1 MADSRTSEFIE
12 RIPVGPLALMPLES
26 IRPLGEKVNAY
37 LSQWRSERE
46 SEHKKTIAFNG
57 YQKDS
62 YIVET
67 KVSRFGTGE
76 AKANI
81 LETVRGVDLYLMVDV
96 MNYSMTYS
104 MFGQI
109 NHMSPDDHYSDLKR
123 VIAATTGK
131 AKRINVIMPFM
142 YESRQHKRT
151 GRESL
156 DCAMML
162 QELHSMGVTN
172 FITFD
177 AHDPRVMNAIP
188 QDSFDNISC
197 SYQFIKSI
205 LKNVQDLDIDKEHMM
220 IISPDEGGMGRAI
233 YYANV
238 LGIDMGMFYKRRDY
252 SRVVDGRNPIVAH
265 EFLGANVEGK
275 DVFIIDDMISSG
287 ESLIDTAKELK
298 ARKAKRV
305 FACCTFGLFT
315 SGFNKFDE
323 AYANGSLD
331 GVFTTNLIYQQ
342 PELFTKKW
350 YHSVDMSKYIALIID
365 SLNHD
370 ASISPIIDTSYK
382 INDKLKA
389 YKEHRSGV
397 NKQMEL
403 NLDK

>member
-1 MADSRTSEFIE
+1 MSDSRTSEFIE
-12 RIPVGPLALMPLES
+12 RIPVGPLALMPLDS
-26 IRPLGEKVNAY
+26 IQPLGQKVDEY
-37 LSQWRSERE
+37 LSTWRTQRE
-46 SEHKKTIAFNG
+46 SDHKETIAFNG

-62 YIVET
+62 YIVQA
-67 KVSRFGTGE
+67 KVSRFGSGE

-96 MNYSMTYS
+96 MNYAQTYS
-104 MFGQI
+104 LFGQV

-162 QELHSMGVTN
+162 QELHAMGVEN

-197 SYQFIKSI
+197 SYQFIKAI
-205 LKNVQDLDIDKEHMM
+205 LAHVEDLDIDKNHMM
-220 IISPDEGGMGRAI
+220 IISPDEGGMSRAI

-252 SRVVDGRNPIVAH
+252 SKVVNGRNPIVAH
-265 EFLGANVEGK
+265 EFLGTDVEGK

-298 ARKAKRV
+298 ERKARRV

-315 SGFNKFDE
+315 SGFNKFDQ
-323 AYANGSLD
+323 AYANGTLN

-342 PELFTKKW
+342 PELLTKPW
-350 YHSVDMSKYIALIID
+350 YVSVDMAKYIALIID
-365 SLNHD
+365 NLNHD
-370 ASISPIIDTSYK
+370 MSISTILDSSQK
-382 INDKLKA
+382 INDKIAA
-389 YKEHRSGV
+389 YRAHREEMTQ
-397 NKQMEL
+397 QMEL
-403 NLDK
+403 PL

>member
-1 MADSRTSEFIE
+1 MSDSRTSEFIE
-12 RIPVGPLALMPLES
+12 HIPVGPLALMPLDS
-26 IRPLGEKVNAY
+26 IQPLGQKVDKY
-37 LSQWRSERE
+37 LSTWRTQRE
-46 SEHKKTIAFNG
+46 SDHKETIAFNG

-62 YIVET
+62 YIVQA
-67 KVSRFGTGE
+67 KVSRFGSGE

-96 MNYSMTYS
+96 MNYAQTYS
-104 MFGQI
+104 LFGQV

-162 QELHSMGVTN
+162 QELHAMGVEN

-177 AHDPRVMNAIP
+177 AHDARVMNAIP

-197 SYQFIKSI
+197 SYQFIKAI
-205 LKNVQDLDIDKEHMM
+205 LAHVEDLDIDKNHMM
-220 IISPDEGGMGRAI
+220 IISPDEGGMSRAI

-252 SRVVDGRNPIVAH
+252 SKVVNGRNPIVAH
-265 EFLGANVEGK
+265 EFLGTDVEGK

-298 ARKAKRV
+298 ERKARRV

-315 SGFNKFDE
+315 SGFNKFDQ
-323 AYANGSLD
+323 AYANGTLN

-342 PELFTKKW
+342 PELLTKPW
-350 YHSVDMSKYIALIID
+350 YVSVDMAKYIALIID
-365 SLNHD
+365 NLNHD
-370 ASISPIIDTSYK
+370 MSISTILDSSQK
-382 INDKLKA
+382 INDKIAA
-389 YKEHRSGV
+389 YRTHREEMTQ
-397 NKQMEL
+397 QMEL
-403 NLDK
+403 PL

>member
-1 MADSRTSEFIE
+1 MSDSRTSEFIE
-12 RIPVGPLALMPLES
+12 RIPVGPLALMPLDS
-26 IRPLGEKVNAY
+26 IQPLGKKVDEY
-37 LSQWRSERE
+37 LSTWRTRRE
-46 SEHKKTIAFNG
+46 SDHKETIAFNG

-62 YIVET
+62 YIVQA
-67 KVSRFGTGE
+67 KVSRFGSGE

-96 MNYSMTYS
+96 MNYSQTYS
-104 MFGQI
+104 LFGQV

-162 QELHSMGVTN
+162 QELHAMGVEN

-197 SYQFIKSI
+197 SYQFIKAI
-205 LKNVQDLDIDKEHMM
+205 LAHVEDLDIDKNHMM

-252 SRVVDGRNPIVAH
+252 SKVVNGRNPIVAH
-265 EFLGANVEGK
+265 EFLGADVEGK

-298 ARKAKRV
+298 ERKARRV

-315 SGFNKFDE
+315 SGFNKFDQ
-323 AYANGSLD
+323 AYANGTLN

-342 PELFTKKW
+342 PELLTKPW
-350 YHSVDMSKYIALIID
+350 YISVDMAKYIALIID
-365 SLNHD
+365 NLNHD
-370 ASISPIIDTSYK
+370 MSISSILDSSQK
-382 INDKLKA
+382 INDKVVA
-389 YKEHRSGV
+389 YRTHREEMTQ
-397 NKQMEL
+397 QMEL
-403 NLDK
+403 PL

>member
-1 MADSRTSEFIE
+1 MSDSRTSEFIE
-12 RIPVGPLALMPLES
+12 RIPVGPLALMPLDS
-26 IRPLGEKVNAY
+26 IQPLGQKVDEY
-37 LSQWRSERE
+37 LSTWRTRRE
-46 SEHKKTIAFNG
+46 SDHKETIAFNG

-62 YIVET
+62 YIVQA
-67 KVSRFGTGE
+67 KVSRFGSGE

-96 MNYSMTYS
+96 MNYAQTYS
-104 MFGQI
+104 LFGQV

-162 QELHSMGVTN
+162 QELHAMGVEN

-197 SYQFIKSI
+197 SYQFIKAI
-205 LKNVQDLDIDKEHMM
+205 LAHVDDLDIDKNHMM
-220 IISPDEGGMGRAI
+220 IISPDEGGMSRAI

-252 SRVVDGRNPIVAH
+252 SKVVNGRNPIVAH
-265 EFLGANVEGK
+265 EFLGADVEGK

-298 ARKAKRV
+298 ERKARRV

-315 SGFNKFDE
+315 SGFNKFDQ
-323 AYANGSLD
+323 AYANGTLN

-342 PELFTKKW
+342 PELLTKPW
-350 YHSVDMSKYIALIID
+350 YVSVDMAKYIALIID
-365 SLNHD
+365 NLNHD
-370 ASISPIIDTSYK
+370 MSISTILDSSQK
-382 INDKLKA
+382 INDKVAA
-389 YKEHRSGV
+389 YRTHREEMTQ
-397 NKQMEL
+397 QMEL
-403 NLDK
+403 PL

>member
-1 MADSRTSEFIE
+1 MSDSRTSEFIE
-12 RIPVGPLALMPLES
+12 RIPVGPLALMPLDS
-26 IRPLGEKVNAY
+26 IQPLGQKVDEY
-37 LSQWRSERE
+37 LSTWRTRRE
-46 SEHKKTIAFNG
+46 SDHKETIAFNG

-62 YIVET
+62 YIVQA
-67 KVSRFGTGE
+67 KVSRFGSGE

-96 MNYSMTYS
+96 MNYSQTYS
-104 MFGQI
+104 LFGQV

-162 QELHSMGVTN
+162 QELHAMGVEN

-197 SYQFIKSI
+197 SYQFIKAI
-205 LKNVQDLDIDKEHMM
+205 LAHVEDLDIDKNHMM
-220 IISPDEGGMGRAI
+220 IISPDEGGMSRAI

-252 SRVVDGRNPIVAH
+252 SKVVNGRNPIVAH
-265 EFLGANVEGK
+265 EFLGADVEGK

-298 ARKAKRV
+298 ERKARRV

-315 SGFNKFDE
+315 SGFNKFDQ
-323 AYANGSLD
+323 AYANGTLN

-342 PELFTKKW
+342 PELLTKPW
-350 YHSVDMSKYIALIID
+350 YISVDMAKYIALIID
-365 SLNHD
+365 NLNHD
-370 ASISPIIDTSYK
+370 MSISSILDSSQK
-382 INDKLKA
+382 INDKVAA
-389 YKEHRSGV
+389 YKNHREEMTQ
-397 NKQMEL
+397 QMEL
-403 NLDK
+403 QL

>member
-1 MADSRTSEFIE
+1 MSDSRTSEFIE
-12 RIPVGPLALMPLES
+12 RIPVGPLALMPLDS
-26 IRPLGEKVNAY
+26 IQPLGQKVDEY
-37 LSQWRSERE
+37 LSTWRTQRE
-46 SEHKKTIAFNG
+46 SDHKETIAFNG
-57 YQKDS
+57 YQKAS
-62 YIVET
+62 YIVQA
-67 KVSRFGTGE
+67 KVSRFGSGE

-96 MNYSMTYS
+96 MNYAQTYS
-104 MFGQI
+104 LFGQV

-162 QELHSMGVTN
+162 QELHAMGVEN

-197 SYQFIKSI
+197 SYQFIKAI
-205 LKNVQDLDIDKEHMM
+205 LAHVEDLDIDKNHMM
-220 IISPDEGGMGRAI
+220 NISPDEGGMSRAI

-252 SRVVDGRNPIVAH
+252 SKVVNGRNPIVAH
-265 EFLGANVEGK
+265 ECLGADVEGK

-298 ARKAKRV
+298 ERKARRV

-315 SGFNKFDE
+315 SGFNKFDQ
-323 AYANGSLD
+323 AYANGTLN

-342 PELFTKKW
+342 PELLTKPW
-350 YHSVDMSKYIALIID
+350 YISVDMAKYIALIID
-365 SLNHD
+365 NLNHD
-370 ASISPIIDTSYK
+370 MSISSILDSSQK
-382 INDKLKA
+382 INDKVAA
-389 YKEHRSGV
+389 YRAHREEMTQ
-397 NKQMEL
+397 QMEL
-403 NLDK
+403 PL

>member
-1 MADSRTSEFIE
+1 MSDSRTSEFIE
-12 RIPVGPLALMPLES
+12 RIPVGPLALMPLDS
-26 IRPLGEKVNAY
+26 IQPLGQKVDKY
-37 LSQWRSERE
+37 LSTWRTQRE
-46 SEHKKTIAFNG
+46 SDHKETIAFNG

-62 YIVET
+62 YIVQA
-67 KVSRFGTGE
+67 KVSRFGSGE

-96 MNYSMTYS
+96 MNYAQTYS
-104 MFGQI
+104 LFGQV

-162 QELHSMGVTN
+162 QELHAMGVEN

-197 SYQFIKSI
+197 SYQFIKAI
-205 LKNVQDLDIDKEHMM
+205 LAHVEDLDIDKNHMM
-220 IISPDEGGMGRAI
+220 IISPDEGGMSRAI

-252 SRVVDGRNPIVAH
+252 SKVVNGRNPIVAH
-265 EFLGANVEGK
+265 EFLGADVEGK

-298 ARKAKRV
+298 ERKARRV

-315 SGFNKFDE
+315 SGFNKFDQ
-323 AYANGSLD
+323 AYANGTLN

-342 PELFTKKW
+342 PELLTKPW
-350 YHSVDMSKYIALIID
+350 YISVDMAKYIALIID
-365 SLNHD
+365 NLNHD
-370 ASISPIIDTSYK
+370 MSISSILDSSQK
-382 INDKLKA
+382 INDKVAA
-389 YKEHRSGV
+389 YRAHREEMTQ
-397 NKQMEL
+397 QMEL
-403 NLDK
+403 PL

>member
-1 MADSRTSEFIE
+1 MSDSRTSEFIE
-12 RIPVGPLALMPLES
+12 RIPVGPLALMPLDS
-26 IRPLGEKVNAY
+26 IQPLGQKVDEY
-37 LSQWRSERE
+37 LSTWRTQRE
-46 SEHKKTIAFNG
+46 SDHKETIAFNG

-62 YIVET
+62 YIVQA
-67 KVSRFGTGE
+67 KVSRFGSGE

-96 MNYSMTYS
+96 MNYSQTYS
-104 MFGQI
+104 LFGQV

-162 QELHSMGVTN
+162 QELHAMGVEN

-197 SYQFIKSI
+197 SYQFIKAI
-205 LKNVQDLDIDKEHMM
+205 LAHVEDLDIDKNHMM
-220 IISPDEGGMGRAI
+220 IISPDEGGMSRAI

-252 SRVVDGRNPIVAH
+252 SKVVNGRNPIVAH
-265 EFLGANVEGK
+265 EFLGTDVEGK

-298 ARKAKRV
+298 ERKARRV

-315 SGFNKFDE
+315 SGFNKFDQ
-323 AYANGSLD
+323 AYANGTLN

-342 PELFTKKW
+342 PELLTKPW
-350 YHSVDMSKYIALIID
+350 YVSVDMAKYIALIID
-365 SLNHD
+365 NLNHD
-370 ASISPIIDTSYK
+370 MSISTILDSSQK
-382 INDKLKA
+382 INDKVAA
-389 YKEHRSGV
+389 YRTHREEMTQ
-397 NKQMEL
+397 QMEL
-403 NLDK
+403 PL

>member
-1 MADSRTSEFIE
+1 MSDSRTTDFIE
-12 RIPVGPLALMPLES
+12 RIPVGPLALMPLDS
-26 IRPLGEKVNAY
+26 IRPLGKRVDEY
-37 LSQWRSERE
+37 LSTWRTRRE
-46 SEHKKTIAFNG
+46 SEHKETIAFNG

-62 YIVET
+62 YIVEA
-67 KVSRFGTGE
+67 KVSRFGSGE

-96 MNYSMTYS
+96 MNYSQTYNL
-104 MFGQI
+104 FGQV

-162 QELHSMGVTN
+162 QELHAMGVEN

-205 LKNVQDLDIDKEHMM
+205 LSHVEDLDIDKNHMM

-233 YYANV
+233 FYANV

-252 SRVVDGRNPIVAH
+252 SQVVNGRNPIVAH
-265 EFLGANVEGK
+265 EFLGADVEGK

-298 ARKAKRV
+298 ERKARRV

-315 SGFNKFDE
+315 SGFNKFDQ
-323 AYANGSLD
+323 AYANGTLN

-342 PELFTKKW
+342 PELLTKPW
-350 YHSVDMSKYIALIID
+350 YISVDMAKYIALIID
-365 SLNHD
+365 NLNHD
-370 ASISPIIDTSYK
+370 MSISSILDSSQK
-382 INDKLKA
+382 INDKVAA
-389 YKEHRSGV
+389 YKAHRETM
-397 NKQMEL
+397 NQQMEL
-403 NLDK
+403 PL

>member
-1 MADSRTSEFIE
+1 MSDSRTSEFIE
-12 RIPVGPLALMPLES
+12 RIPVGPLALMPLDS
-26 IRPLGEKVNAY
+26 IQPLGQKVDEY
-37 LSQWRSERE
+37 LSTWRTRRE
-46 SEHKKTIAFNG
+46 SDHKETIAFNG

-62 YIVET
+62 YIVQA
-67 KVSRFGTGE
+67 KVSRFGSGE

-96 MNYSMTYS
+96 MNYSQTYS
-104 MFGQI
+104 LFGQV

-162 QELHSMGVTN
+162 QELHAMGVEN

-197 SYQFIKSI
+197 SYQFIKAI
-205 LKNVQDLDIDKEHMM
+205 LAHVEDLDIDKNHMM
-220 IISPDEGGMGRAI
+220 IISPDEGGMSRAI

-252 SRVVDGRNPIVAH
+252 SKVVNGRNPIVAH
-265 EFLGANVEGK
+265 EFLGADVEGK

-298 ARKAKRV
+298 ERKARRV

-315 SGFNKFDE
+315 SGFNKFDQ
-323 AYANGSLD
+323 AYANGTLN

-342 PELFTKKW
+342 PELLTKPW
-350 YHSVDMSKYIALIID
+350 YISVDMAKYIALIID
-365 SLNHD
+365 NLNHD
-370 ASISPIIDTSYK
+370 MSISSILDSSQK
-382 INDKLKA
+382 INDKVAA
-389 YKEHRSGV
+389 YRAHREEM
-397 NKQMEL
+397 NQQMEL
-403 NLDK
+403 PL

>member
-1 MADSRTSEFIE
+1 MSDSRTSEFIE
-12 RIPVGPLALMPLES
+12 RIPVGPLALMPLDS
-26 IRPLGEKVNAY
+26 IQPLGQKVDEY
-37 LSQWRSERE
+37 LSTWRTRRE
-46 SEHKKTIAFNG
+46 SDHKETIAFNG

-62 YIVET
+62 YIVQA
-67 KVSRFGTGE
+67 KVSRFGSGE

-96 MNYSMTYS
+96 MNYSQTYS
-104 MFGQI
+104 LFGQV

-162 QELHSMGVTN
+162 QELHAMGVEN

-197 SYQFIKSI
+197 SYQFIKAI
-205 LKNVQDLDIDKEHMM
+205 LSHVEDLDIDKNHMM
-220 IISPDEGGMGRAI
+220 IISPDEGGMSRAI

-252 SRVVDGRNPIVAH
+252 SKVVNGRNPIVAH
-265 EFLGANVEGK
+265 EFLGADVEGK

-298 ARKAKRV
+298 ERKARRV

-315 SGFNKFDE
+315 SGFNKFDQ
-323 AYANGSLD
+323 AYANGTLN

-342 PELFTKKW
+342 PELLTKPW
-350 YHSVDMSKYIALIID
+350 YISVDMAKYIALIID
-365 SLNHD
+365 NLNHD
-370 ASISPIIDTSYK
+370 MSISSILDSSQK
-382 INDKLKA
+382 INDKVAA
-389 YKEHRSGV
+389 YRAHREEM
-397 NKQMEL
+397 NQQMEL
-403 NLDK
+403 QL

>member
-1 MADSRTSEFIE
+1 MPDSRTSEFIE
-12 RIPVGPLALMPLES
+12 RIPVGPLALMPLDS
-26 IRPLGEKVNAY
+26 IMPLGQAVDGY
-37 LSQWRSERE
+37 LSRWRAQRE
-46 SEHKKTIAFNG
+46 SEHKETIAFSG

-62 YIVET
+62 YIVKS
-67 KVSRFGTGE
+67 KVSRFGSGE
-76 AKANI
+76 GKANV

-96 MNYSMTYS
+96 MNFSQTYS
-104 MFGQI
+104 LFGQV
-109 NHMSPDDHYSDLKR
+109 NHMSPDDHYADLKR

-142 YESRQHKRT
+142 YESRQHKRN

-156 DCAMML
+156 DCAIML
-162 QELHSMGVTN
+162 QELHEMGVEN
-172 FITFD
+172 FLTFD

-188 QDSFDNISC
+188 RDSFDNISC

-205 LKNVQDLDIDKEHMM
+205 LNSIDDLDIDKDHMM
-220 IISPDEGGMGRAI
+220 IISPDEGGMSRAI

-252 SRVVDGRNPIVAH
+252 AQVVNGRNPIVAH
-265 EFLGANVEGK
+265 EFLGTNVEGK

-298 ARKAKRV
+298 ERKAKRV

-315 SGFNKFDE
+315 SGFNKFDQ
-323 AYANGSLD
+323 AYASGTLNG
-331 GVFTTNLIYQQ
+331 VYTTNLIYQQ
-342 PELFTKKW
+342 PELLTKPW
-350 YHSVDMSKYIALIID
+350 YHSVDMAKYIALIID

-370 ASISPIIDTSYK
+370 MSISTILDTSTR
-382 INDKLKA
+382 INQKVAA
-389 YKEHRSGV
+389 YKEHRAGV

-403 NLDK
+403 PL

>member
-1 MADSRTSEFIE
+1 MSDSRTSEFIE
-12 RIPVGPLALMPLES
+12 RIPVGPLALMPLDS
-26 IRPLGEKVNAY
+26 IQPLGQKVDEY
-37 LSQWRSERE
+37 LSTWRTQRE
-46 SEHKKTIAFNG
+46 SDHKETIAFNG

-62 YIVET
+62 YIVQA
-67 KVSRFGTGE
+67 KVSRFGSGE

-96 MNYSMTYS
+96 MNYAQTYS
-104 MFGQI
+104 LFGQV

-162 QELHSMGVTN
+162 QELHAMGVEN

-197 SYQFIKSI
+197 SYQFIKAI
-205 LKNVQDLDIDKEHMM
+205 LAHVEDLDIDKNHMM
-220 IISPDEGGMGRAI
+220 IISPDEGGMSRAI

-252 SRVVDGRNPIVAH
+252 SKVVNGRNPIVAH
-265 EFLGANVEGK
+265 EFLGADVEGK

-298 ARKAKRV
+298 ARKARRV

-315 SGFNKFDE
+315 SGFNKFDQ
-323 AYANGSLD
+323 AYANGTLN

-342 PELFTKKW
+342 PELLTKPW
-350 YHSVDMSKYIALIID
+350 YISVDMAKYIALIID
-365 SLNHD
+365 NLNHD
-370 ASISPIIDTSYK
+370 MSISSILDSSQK
-382 INDKLKA
+382 INDKVAA
-389 YKEHRSGV
+389 YRAHREEMTQ
-397 NKQMEL
+397 QMEL
-403 NLDK
+403 PL

>member
-1 MADSRTSEFIE
+1 MSDSRTSEFIE
-12 RIPVGPLALMPLES
+12 RIPVGPLALMPLDS
-26 IRPLGEKVNAY
+26 IQPLGQKVDKY
-37 LSQWRSERE
+37 LSTWRTRRE
-46 SEHKKTIAFNG
+46 SDHKETIAFNG

-62 YIVET
+62 YIVQA
-67 KVSRFGTGE
+67 KVSRFGSGE

-96 MNYSMTYS
+96 MNYAQTYS
-104 MFGQI
+104 LFGQV

-162 QELHSMGVTN
+162 QELHAMGVEN

-197 SYQFIKSI
+197 SYQFIKAI
-205 LKNVQDLDIDKEHMM
+205 LAHVEDLDIDKNHMM
-220 IISPDEGGMGRAI
+220 IISPDEGGMSRAI

-252 SRVVDGRNPIVAH
+252 SKVVNGRNPIVAH
-265 EFLGANVEGK
+265 EFLGADVEGK

-298 ARKAKRV
+298 ERKARRV

-315 SGFNKFDE
+315 SGFNKFDQ
-323 AYANGSLD
+323 AYANGTLN

-342 PELFTKKW
+342 PELLTKPW
-350 YHSVDMSKYIALIID
+350 YISVDMAKYIALIID
-365 SLNHD
+365 NLNHD
-370 ASISPIIDTSYK
+370 MSISSILDSSQK
-382 INDKLKA
+382 INDKVAA
-389 YKEHRSGV
+389 YKAHREEM
-397 NKQMEL
+397 NQQMEL
-403 NLDK
+403 PL

>member
-1 MADSRTSEFIE
+1 MSDSRTSEFIE
-12 RIPVGPLALMPLES
+12 RIPVGPLALMPLDS
-26 IRPLGEKVNAY
+26 IQPLGQKVDEY
-37 LSQWRSERE
+37 LSTWRTRRE
-46 SEHKKTIAFNG
+46 SDHKETIAFNG

-62 YIVET
+62 YIVQA
-67 KVSRFGTGE
+67 KVSRFGSGE

-96 MNYSMTYS
+96 MNYSQTYS
-104 MFGQI
+104 LFGQV

-162 QELHSMGVTN
+162 QELHAMGVEN

-197 SYQFIKSI
+197 SYQFIKAI
-205 LKNVQDLDIDKEHMM
+205 LSHVEDLDIDKNHMM
-220 IISPDEGGMGRAI
+220 IISPDEGGMSRAI

-252 SRVVDGRNPIVAH
+252 SKVVNGRNPIVAH
-265 EFLGANVEGK
+265 EFLGADVEGK

-298 ARKAKRV
+298 ERKARRV

-315 SGFNKFDE
+315 SGFNKFDQ
-323 AYANGSLD
+323 AYANGTLN

-342 PELFTKKW
+342 PELLTKPW
-350 YHSVDMSKYIALIID
+350 YISVDMAKYIALIID
-365 SLNHD
+365 NLNHD
-370 ASISPIIDTSYK
+370 MSISSILDSSQK
-382 INDKLKA
+382 INDKVAA
-389 YKEHRSGV
+389 YRTHREEMTQ
-397 NKQMEL
+397 QMEL
-403 NLDK
+403 PL

>member
-1 MADSRTSEFIE
+1 MSDSRTSEFIE
-12 RIPVGPLALMPLES
+12 RIPVGPLALMPLDS
-26 IRPLGEKVNAY
+26 IQPLGQKVDEY
-37 LSQWRSERE
+37 LSTWRTQRE
-46 SEHKKTIAFNG
+46 SDHKETIAFNG

-62 YIVET
+62 YIVQA
-67 KVSRFGTGE
+67 KVSRFGSGE

-96 MNYSMTYS
+96 MNYAQTYS
-104 MFGQI
+104 LFGQV

-162 QELHSMGVTN
+162 QELHAMGVEN

-197 SYQFIKSI
+197 SYQFIKAI
-205 LKNVQDLDIDKEHMM
+205 LAHVEDLDIDKNHMM
-220 IISPDEGGMGRAI
+220 IISPDEGGMSRAI

-252 SRVVDGRNPIVAH
+252 SKVVNGRNPIVAH
-265 EFLGANVEGK
+265 EFLGADVEGK

-298 ARKAKRV
+298 EGKARRV

-315 SGFNKFDE
+315 SGFNKFDQ
-323 AYANGSLD
+323 AYANGTLN

-342 PELFTKKW
+342 PELLTKPW
-350 YHSVDMSKYIALIID
+350 YISVDMAKYIALIID
-365 SLNHD
+365 NLNHD
-370 ASISPIIDTSYK
+370 MSISSILDSSQK
-382 INDKLKA
+382 INDKVAA
-389 YKEHRSGV
+389 YRAHREEMTQ
-397 NKQMEL
+397 QMEL
-403 NLDK
+403 PL

>member
-1 MADSRTSEFIE
+1 MSDSRTSEFIE
-12 RIPVGPLALMPLES
+12 RIPVGPLALMPLDS
-26 IRPLGEKVNAY
+26 IQPLGQRVDEY
-37 LSQWRSERE
+37 LSTWRTQRE
-46 SEHKKTIAFNG
+46 SDHKETIAFNG

-62 YIVET
+62 YIVQA
-67 KVSRFGTGE
+67 KVSRFGSGE

-96 MNYSMTYS
+96 MNYAQTYS
-104 MFGQI
+104 LFGQV

-162 QELHSMGVTN
+162 QELHAMGVEN

-197 SYQFIKSI
+197 SYQFIKAI
-205 LKNVQDLDIDKEHMM
+205 LAHVEDLDIDKNHMM
-220 IISPDEGGMGRAI
+220 IISPDEGGMSRAI

-252 SRVVDGRNPIVAH
+252 SKVVNGRNPIVAH
-265 EFLGANVEGK
+265 EFLGTDVEGK

-298 ARKAKRV
+298 ERKARRV

-315 SGFNKFDE
+315 SGFNKFDQ
-323 AYANGSLD
+323 AYANGTLN

-342 PELFTKKW
+342 PELLTKPW
-350 YHSVDMSKYIALIID
+350 YVSVDMAKYIALIID
-365 SLNHD
+365 NLNHD
-370 ASISPIIDTSYK
+370 MSISSILDSSQK
-382 INDKLKA
+382 INDKIAA
-389 YKEHRSGV
+389 YRAPREEMTQ
-397 NKQMEL
+397 QMEL
-403 NLDK
+403 QL

>member
-1 MADSRTSEFIE
+1 MSDSRTTDFIE
-12 RIPVGPLALMPLES
+12 RIPVGPLALMPLDS
-26 IRPLGEKVNAY
+26 IRPLGKRVDEY
-37 LSQWRSERE
+37 LSTWRTRRE
-46 SEHKKTIAFNG
+46 SEHKETIAFNG

-62 YIVET
+62 YIVEA
-67 KVSRFGTGE
+67 KVSRFGSGE

-96 MNYSMTYS
+96 MNYSQTYNL
-104 MFGQI
+104 FGQV

-162 QELHSMGVTN
+162 QELHAMGVEN

-205 LKNVQDLDIDKEHMM
+205 LSHVEDLDIDKNHMM

-233 YYANV
+233 FYANV

-252 SRVVDGRNPIVAH
+252 SQVVNGRNPIVAH
-265 EFLGANVEGK
+265 EFLGADVEGK

-287 ESLIDTAKELK
+287 ESLIDTAKELNERK
-298 ARKAKRV
+298 ARRV
-305 FACCTFGLFT
+305 FACCTCGLFT
-315 SGFNKFDE
+315 SGFNKFDQ
-323 AYANGSLD
+323 AYANGTLN

-342 PELFTKKW
+342 PELLTKPW
-350 YHSVDMSKYIALIID
+350 YISVDMAKYIALIID
-365 SLNHD
+365 NLNHD
-370 ASISPIIDTSYK
+370 MSISSILDSSQK
-382 INDKLKA
+382 INDKVAA
-389 YKEHRSGV
+389 YKAHRETM
-397 NKQMEL
+397 NQQMEL
-403 NLDK
+403 PL

>member
-1 MADSRTSEFIE
+1 MSDSRTSEFIE
-12 RIPVGPLALMPLES
+12 RIPVGPLALMPLDS
-26 IRPLGEKVNAY
+26 IQPLGQKVDAY
-37 LSQWRSERE
+37 LSTWRTRRE
-46 SEHKKTIAFNG
+46 SDHKETIAFNG

-62 YIVET
+62 YIVQA
-67 KVSRFGTGE
+67 KVSRFGSGE

-96 MNYSMTYS
+96 MNYSQTYS
-104 MFGQI
+104 LFGQV

-162 QELHSMGVTN
+162 QELHAMGVEN

-197 SYQFIKSI
+197 SYQFIKAI
-205 LKNVQDLDIDKEHMM
+205 LSHVEDLDIDKNHMM
-220 IISPDEGGMGRAI
+220 IISPDEGGMSRAI

-252 SRVVDGRNPIVAH
+252 SKVVNGRNPIVAH
-265 EFLGANVEGK
+265 EFLGADVEGK

-298 ARKAKRV
+298 ERKARRV

-315 SGFNKFDE
+315 SGFNKFDQ
-323 AYANGSLD
+323 AYANGTLN

-342 PELFTKKW
+342 PELLTKPW
-350 YHSVDMSKYIALIID
+350 YISVDMAKYIALIID
-365 SLNHD
+365 NLNHD
-370 ASISPIIDTSYK
+370 MSISSILDSSQK
-382 INDKLKA
+382 INDKVAA
-389 YKEHRSGV
+389 YRAHREEMTQ
-397 NKQMEL
+397 QMEL
-403 NLDK
+403 PL

>member
-1 MADSRTSEFIE
+1 MSDSRTSEFIE
-12 RIPVGPLALMPLES
+12 RIPVGPLALMPLDS
-26 IRPLGEKVNAY
+26 IQPLGQRVDEY
-37 LSQWRSERE
+37 LSTWRTQRE
-46 SEHKKTIAFNG
+46 SDHKETIAFNG

-62 YIVET
+62 YIVQA
-67 KVSRFGTGE
+67 KVSRFGSGE

-96 MNYSMTYS
+96 MNYAQTYS
-104 MFGQI
+104 LFGQV

-162 QELHSMGVTN
+162 QELHAMGVEN

-197 SYQFIKSI
+197 SYQFIKAI
-205 LKNVQDLDIDKEHMM
+205 LAHVEDLDIDKNHMM
-220 IISPDEGGMGRAI
+220 IISPDEGGMSRAI

-252 SRVVDGRNPIVAH
+252 SKVVNGRNPIVAH
-265 EFLGANVEGK
+265 EFLGTDVEGK

-298 ARKAKRV
+298 ERKARRV

-315 SGFNKFDE
+315 SGFNKFDQ
-323 AYANGSLD
+323 AYANGTLN

-342 PELFTKKW
+342 PELLTKQW
-350 YHSVDMSKYIALIID
+350 YVSVDMAKYIALIID
-365 SLNHD
+365 NLNHD
-370 ASISPIIDTSYK
+370 MSISTILDSSPK
-382 INDKLKA
+382 INDKIAA
-389 YKEHRSGV
+389 YRTHREEMTQ
-397 NKQMEL
+397 QMEL
-403 NLDK
+403 PL

>member
-1 MADSRTSEFIE
+1 MSDSRTSEFIE
-12 RIPVGPLALMPLES
+12 RIPVGPLALMPLDS
-26 IRPLGEKVNAY
+26 IQPLGQKVDEY
-37 LSQWRSERE
+37 LSTWRTRRE
-46 SEHKKTIAFNG
+46 SDHKETIAFNG
-57 YQKDS
+57 FQKDS
-62 YIVET
+62 YIVQA
-67 KVSRFGTGE
+67 KVSRFGSGE

-96 MNYSMTYS
+96 MNYAQTYS
-104 MFGQI
+104 LFGQV

-162 QELHSMGVTN
+162 QELHAMGVEN

-197 SYQFIKSI
+197 SYQFIKAI
-205 LKNVQDLDIDKEHMM
+205 LAHVEDLDIDKNHMM
-220 IISPDEGGMGRAI
+220 IISPDEGGMSRAI

-252 SRVVDGRNPIVAH
+252 SKVVNGRNPIVAH
-265 EFLGANVEGK
+265 EFLGADVEGK

-298 ARKAKRV
+298 ERKARRV

-315 SGFNKFDE
+315 SGFNKFDQ
-323 AYANGSLD
+323 AYANGTLN

-342 PELFTKKW
+342 PELLTKPW
-350 YHSVDMSKYIALIID
+350 YISVDMAKYIALIID
-365 SLNHD
+365 NLNHD
-370 ASISPIIDTSYK
+370 MSISSILDSSQK
-382 INDKLKA
+382 INDKIAA
-389 YKEHRSGV
+389 YKAHREEM
-397 NKQMEL
+397 NQQMEL
-403 NLDK
+403 PL

>member
-1 MADSRTSEFIE
+1 MSDSRTSEFIE
-12 RIPVGPLALMPLES
+12 RIPVGPLALMPLDS
-26 IRPLGEKVNAY
+26 IQPLGQRVDEY
-37 LSQWRSERE
+37 LSTWRTQRE
-46 SEHKKTIAFNG
+46 SDHKETIAFNG

-62 YIVET
+62 YIVQA
-67 KVSRFGTGE
+67 KVSRFGSGE

-96 MNYSMTYS
+96 MNYAQTYS
-104 MFGQI
+104 LFGQV

-162 QELHSMGVTN
+162 QELHAMGVEN

-197 SYQFIKSI
+197 SYQFIKAI
-205 LKNVQDLDIDKEHMM
+205 LAHVEDLDIDKNHMM
-220 IISPDEGGMGRAI
+220 IISPDEGGMSRAI

-252 SRVVDGRNPIVAH
+252 SKVVNGRNPIVAH
-265 EFLGANVEGK
+265 EFLGTDVEGK

-298 ARKAKRV
+298 ERKARRV

-315 SGFNKFDE
+315 SGFNKFDQ
-323 AYANGSLD
+323 AYANGTLN

-342 PELFTKKW
+342 PELLTKPW
-350 YHSVDMSKYIALIID
+350 YVSVDMAKYIALIID
-365 SLNHD
+365 NLNHD
-370 ASISPIIDTSYK
+370 MSISTILDSSQK
-382 INDKLKA
+382 INDKIAA
-389 YKEHRSGV
+389 YRIHREEMTQ
-397 NKQMEL
+397 QMEL
-403 NLDK
+403 PL

>member
-1 MADSRTSEFIE
+1 MSDSRTSEFIE
-12 RIPVGPLALMPLES
+12 RIPVGPLALMPLDS
-26 IRPLGEKVNAY
+26 IMPLGKRVDEY
-37 LSQWRSERE
+37 LSKWRGQRE
-46 SEHKKTIAFNG
+46 SEHKETIAFNG

-62 YIVET
+62 YIVKS
-67 KVSRFGTGE
+67 KVSRFGSGE

-96 MNYSMTYS
+96 MNYSQTYS
-104 MFGQI
+104 LFGQI
-109 NHMSPDDHYSDLKR
+109 NHMSPDDHYADLKR

-156 DCAMML
+156 DCAIML
-162 QELHSMGVTN
+162 QELHEMGVEN

-188 QDSFDNISC
+188 RDSFDNISC
-197 SYQFIKSI
+197 SYQFIKAI
-205 LKNVQDLDIDKEHMM
+205 LNSVDDLDIDKDHMM

-252 SRVVDGRNPIVAH
+252 AQVVNGRNPIVAH
-265 EFLGANVEGK
+265 EFLGTDVEGK

-298 ARKAKRV
+298 ERKAKRV

-315 SGFNKFDE
+315 DGLGLFDE
-323 AYANGSLD
+323 AYEN
-331 GVFTTNLIYQQ
+331 GVFDRIITTNLHYRR
-342 PELFTKKW
+342 PELLTRDW
-350 YHSVDMSKYIALIID
+350 YIEADMSKLIAQIID
-365 SLNHD
+365 FSNHD
-370 ASISPIIDTSYK
+370 MSMDKVGTPTEKIREILASYNERID
-382 INDKLKA
+382 I
-389 YKEHRSGV
+389 
-397 NKQMEL
+397 
-403 NLDK
+403 

>member
-1 MADSRTSEFIE
+1 MSDSRTSEFIE
-12 RIPVGPLALMPLES
+12 RIPVGPLALMPLDS
-26 IRPLGEKVNAY
+26 IQPLGQKVDEY
-37 LSQWRSERE
+37 LSTWRTQRE
-46 SEHKKTIAFNG
+46 SDHKETIAFNG

-62 YIVET
+62 YIVQA
-67 KVSRFGTGE
+67 KVSRFGSGE

-81 LETVRGVDLYLMVDV
+81 PETVRGVDLYLMVDV
-96 MNYSMTYS
+96 MNYAQTYS
-104 MFGQI
+104 LFGQV

-162 QELHSMGVTN
+162 QELHAMGVEN

-197 SYQFIKSI
+197 SYQFIKAI
-205 LKNVQDLDIDKEHMM
+205 LAHVEDLDIDKNHMM
-220 IISPDEGGMGRAI
+220 IISPDEGGMSRAI

-252 SRVVDGRNPIVAH
+252 SKVVNGRNPIVAH
-265 EFLGANVEGK
+265 EFLGADVEGK

-298 ARKAKRV
+298 ERKARRV

-315 SGFNKFDE
+315 SGFNKFDQ
-323 AYANGSLD
+323 AYANGTLN

-342 PELFTKKW
+342 PELLTKPW
-350 YHSVDMSKYIALIID
+350 YISVDMAKYIALIID
-365 SLNHD
+365 NLNHD
-370 ASISPIIDTSYK
+370 MSISSILDSSQK
-382 INDKLKA
+382 INDKVAA
-389 YKEHRSGV
+389 YRAHREEMTQ
-397 NKQMEL
+397 QMEL
-403 NLDK
+403 PL

>member
-1 MADSRTSEFIE
+1 MSDSRTSEFIE
-12 RIPVGPLALMPLES
+12 RIPVGPLALMPLDS
-26 IRPLGEKVNAY
+26 IQPLGKKVDEY
-37 LSQWRSERE
+37 LSTWRTRRE
-46 SEHKKTIAFNG
+46 SDHKETIAFNG

-62 YIVET
+62 YIVQA
-67 KVSRFGTGE
+67 KVSRFGSGE

-96 MNYSMTYS
+96 MNYSQTYS
-104 MFGQI
+104 LFGQV

-162 QELHSMGVTN
+162 QELHAMGVET

-197 SYQFIKSI
+197 SYQFIKAI
-205 LKNVQDLDIDKEHMM
+205 LAHVEDLDIDKNHMM

-252 SRVVDGRNPIVAH
+252 SKVVNGRNPIVAH
-265 EFLGANVEGK
+265 EFLGADVEGK

-298 ARKAKRV
+298 ERKARRV

-315 SGFNKFDE
+315 SGFNKFDQ
-323 AYANGSLD
+323 AYANGTLN

-342 PELFTKKW
+342 PELLTKPW
-350 YHSVDMSKYIALIID
+350 YISVDMAKYIALIID
-365 SLNHD
+365 NLNHD
-370 ASISPIIDTSYK
+370 MSISSILDSSQK
-382 INDKLKA
+382 INDKVAA
-389 YKEHRSGV
+389 YRTHREEMTQ
-397 NKQMEL
+397 QMEL
-403 NLDK
+403 PL

>member
-1 MADSRTSEFIE
+1 MSDSRTSEFIE
-12 RIPVGPLALMPLES
+12 RIPVGPLALMPLDS
-26 IRPLGEKVNAY
+26 IQPLGQKVDEY
-37 LSQWRSERE
+37 LSTWRTQRE
-46 SEHKKTIAFNG
+46 SDHKETIAFNG

-62 YIVET
+62 YIVQA
-67 KVSRFGTGE
+67 KVSRFGSGE

-96 MNYSMTYS
+96 MNYAQTYS
-104 MFGQI
+104 LFGQV

-162 QELHSMGVTN
+162 QELHAMGVEN

-197 SYQFIKSI
+197 SYQFIKAI
-205 LKNVQDLDIDKEHMM
+205 LAHVEDLDIDKNHMM
-220 IISPDEGGMGRAI
+220 IISPDEGGMSRAI

-252 SRVVDGRNPIVAH
+252 SKVVNGRNPIVAH
-265 EFLGANVEGK
+265 EFLGTDVEGK

-287 ESLIDTAKELK
+287 ESLVDTAKELK
-298 ARKAKRV
+298 ERKARRV

-315 SGFNKFDE
+315 SGFNKFDQ
-323 AYANGSLD
+323 AYANGTLN

-342 PELFTKKW
+342 PELLTKPW
-350 YHSVDMSKYIALIID
+350 YISVDMAKYIALIID
-365 SLNHD
+365 NLNHD
-370 ASISPIIDTSYK
+370 MSISSILDSSQK
-382 INDKLKA
+382 INDKVAA
-389 YKEHRSGV
+389 YRAHREEMTQ
-397 NKQMEL
+397 QMEL
-403 NLDK
+403 PL

>member
-1 MADSRTSEFIE
+1 MSDSRTSEFIE
-12 RIPVGPLALMPLES
+12 RIPVGPLALMPLDS
-26 IRPLGEKVNAY
+26 IQPLGQKVDEY
-37 LSQWRSERE
+37 LSTWRTRRE
-46 SEHKKTIAFNG
+46 SDHKETIAFNG

-62 YIVET
+62 YIVQA
-67 KVSRFGTGE
+67 KVSRFGSGE

-96 MNYSMTYS
+96 MNYSQTYS
-104 MFGQI
+104 LFGQV

-162 QELHSMGVTN
+162 QELHAMGVEN

-197 SYQFIKSI
+197 SYQFIKAI
-205 LKNVQDLDIDKEHMM
+205 LSHVEDLDIDKNHMM
-220 IISPDEGGMGRAI
+220 IISPDEGGMSRAI

-252 SRVVDGRNPIVAH
+252 SKVVNGRNPIVAH
-265 EFLGANVEGK
+265 EFLGADVEGK

-298 ARKAKRV
+298 ERKARRV

-315 SGFNKFDE
+315 SGFNKFDQ
-323 AYANGSLD
+323 AYANGTLN

-342 PELFTKKW
+342 PELLTKPW
-350 YHSVDMSKYIALIID
+350 YISVDMAKYIALIID
-365 SLNHD
+365 NLNHD
-370 ASISPIIDTSYK
+370 MSISSILDSSQK
-382 INDKLKA
+382 INDKVAA
-389 YKEHRSGV
+389 YRAHREEMTQ
-397 NKQMEL
+397 QMEL
-403 NLDK
+403 PL

>member
-1 MADSRTSEFIE
+1 MSDSRTSEFIE
-12 RIPVGPLALMPLES
+12 RIPVGPLALMPLDS
-26 IRPLGEKVNAY
+26 IQPLGQKVDEY
-37 LSQWRSERE
+37 LSTWRTQRE
-46 SEHKKTIAFNG
+46 SDHKETIAFNG

-62 YIVET
+62 YIVQA
-67 KVSRFGTGE
+67 KVSRFGSGE

-96 MNYSMTYS
+96 MNYAQTYS
-104 MFGQI
+104 LFGQV

-162 QELHSMGVTN
+162 QELHAMGVEN

-197 SYQFIKSI
+197 SYQFIKAI
-205 LKNVQDLDIDKEHMM
+205 LAHVEDLDIDKNHMM
-220 IISPDEGGMGRAI
+220 IISPDEGGMSRAI

-252 SRVVDGRNPIVAH
+252 SKVVNGRNPIVAH
-265 EFLGANVEGK
+265 EFLGADVEGK
-275 DVFIIDDMISSG
+275 DVFIIDYMISSG
-287 ESLIDTAKELK
+287 GSLIDTAKELK
-298 ARKAKRV
+298 ERKARRV

-315 SGFNKFDE
+315 SGFNKFDQ
-323 AYANGSLD
+323 AYANGTLN

-342 PELFTKKW
+342 PELLTKPW
-350 YHSVDMSKYIALIID
+350 YISVDMAKYIALIID
-365 SLNHD
+365 NLNHD
-370 ASISPIIDTSYK
+370 MSISSILDSSQK
-382 INDKLKA
+382 INDKVAA
-389 YKEHRSGV
+389 YRAHREEMTQ
-397 NKQMEL
+397 QMEL
-403 NLDK
+403 PL

>member
-1 MADSRTSEFIE
+1 MPDSRTSEFIE
-12 RIPVGPLALMPLES
+12 RIPVGPLALMPLDS
-26 IRPLGEKVNAY
+26 IMPLGQAVDGY
-37 LSQWRSERE
+37 LSRWRAQRE
-46 SEHKKTIAFNG
+46 SEHKETIAFSG

-62 YIVET
+62 YIVKS
-67 KVSRFGTGE
+67 KVSRFGSGE
-76 AKANI
+76 GKANV

-96 MNYSMTYS
+96 MNFSQTYS
-104 MFGQI
+104 LFGQV
-109 NHMSPDDHYSDLKR
+109 NHMSPDDHYADLKR

-142 YESRQHKRT
+142 YESRQHKRN

-156 DCAMML
+156 DCAIML
-162 QELHSMGVTN
+162 QELHEMGVEN
-172 FITFD
+172 FLTFD

-188 QDSFDNISC
+188 RDSFDNISC

-205 LKNVQDLDIDKEHMM
+205 LQSIDDLDIDKDHMM
-220 IISPDEGGMGRAI
+220 IISPDEGGMSRAI

-252 SRVVDGRNPIVAH
+252 AQVVNGRNPIVAH
-265 EFLGANVEGK
+265 EFLGTNVEGK

-298 ARKAKRV
+298 ERKAKRV

-315 SGFNKFDE
+315 SGFNKFDQ
-323 AYANGSLD
+323 AYASGTLNG
-331 GVFTTNLIYQQ
+331 VYTTNLIYQQ
-342 PELFTKKW
+342 PELLTKPW
-350 YHSVDMSKYIALIID
+350 YHSVDMAKYIALIID

-370 ASISPIIDTSYK
+370 MSISTILDTSTR
-382 INDKLKA
+382 INQKVAA
-389 YKEHRSGV
+389 YKEHRAGV

-403 NLDK
+403 PL

>member
-1 MADSRTSEFIE
+1 MSDSRTSEFIE
-12 RIPVGPLALMPLES
+12 RIPVGPLALMPLDS
-26 IRPLGEKVNAY
+26 IQPLGQRVDAY
-37 LSQWRSERE
+37 LSTWRTQRE
-46 SEHKKTIAFNG
+46 SDHKETIAFNG

-62 YIVET
+62 YIVQA
-67 KVSRFGTGE
+67 KVSRFGSGE

-96 MNYSMTYS
+96 MNYAQTYS
-104 MFGQI
+104 LFGQV

-162 QELHSMGVTN
+162 QELHAMGVKN
-172 FITFD
+172 IITFD

-197 SYQFIKSI
+197 SYQFIKAI
-205 LKNVQDLDIDKEHMM
+205 LAHVEDLDIDKNHMM
-220 IISPDEGGMGRAI
+220 IISPDEGGMSRAI

-252 SRVVDGRNPIVAH
+252 SKVVNGRNPIVAH
-265 EFLGANVEGK
+265 EFLGTDVEGK

-298 ARKAKRV
+298 ERKARRV

-315 SGFNKFDE
+315 SGFNKFDQ
-323 AYANGSLD
+323 AYANGTLN

-342 PELFTKKW
+342 PELLTKPW
-350 YHSVDMSKYIALIID
+350 YVSVDMAKYIALIID
-365 SLNHD
+365 NLNHD
-370 ASISPIIDTSYK
+370 MSISTILDSSQK
-382 INDKLKA
+382 INDKIAA
-389 YKEHRSGV
+389 YRTHREEMTQ
-397 NKQMEL
+397 QMEL
-403 NLDK
+403 PL

>member
-1 MADSRTSEFIE
+1 MSDSRTSEFIE
-12 RIPVGPLALMPLES
+12 RIPVGPLALMPLDS
-26 IRPLGEKVNAY
+26 IQPLGQKVDEY
-37 LSQWRSERE
+37 LSTWRTQRE
-46 SEHKKTIAFNG
+46 SDHKETIAFNG

-62 YIVET
+62 YIVQA
-67 KVSRFGTGE
+67 KVSRFGSGE

-96 MNYSMTYS
+96 MNYAQTYS
-104 MFGQI
+104 LFGQV

-142 YESRQHKRT
+142 YETRQHKRT

-162 QELHSMGVTN
+162 QELHAMGVEN

-197 SYQFIKSI
+197 SYQFIKAI
-205 LKNVQDLDIDKEHMM
+205 LAHVEDLDIDKNHMM
-220 IISPDEGGMGRAI
+220 IISPDEGGMSRAI

-252 SRVVDGRNPIVAH
+252 SKVVNGRNPIVAH
-265 EFLGANVEGK
+265 EFLGADVEGK

-298 ARKAKRV
+298 ERKARRV

-315 SGFNKFDE
+315 SGFNKFDQ
-323 AYANGSLD
+323 AYANGTLN

-342 PELFTKKW
+342 PELLTKPW
-350 YHSVDMSKYIALIID
+350 YISVDMAKYIALIID
-365 SLNHD
+365 NLNHD
-370 ASISPIIDTSYK
+370 MSISSILDSSQK
-382 INDKLKA
+382 INDKVAA
-389 YKEHRSGV
+389 YRAHREEMTQ
-397 NKQMEL
+397 QMEL
-403 NLDK
+403 PL

>member
-1 MADSRTSEFIE
+1 MSDSRTSEFIE
-12 RIPVGPLALMPLES
+12 RIPVGPLALMPLDS
-26 IRPLGEKVNAY
+26 IQPLGQRVDEY
-37 LSQWRSERE
+37 LSTWRTQRE
-46 SEHKKTIAFNG
+46 SDHKETIAFNG

-62 YIVET
+62 YIVQA
-67 KVSRFGTGE
+67 KVSRFGSGE

-96 MNYSMTYS
+96 MNYAQTYS
-104 MFGQI
+104 LFGQV

-162 QELHSMGVTN
+162 QELHAMGVEN

-197 SYQFIKSI
+197 SYQFIKAI
-205 LKNVQDLDIDKEHMM
+205 LAHVEDLDIDKNHMM
-220 IISPDEGGMGRAI
+220 IISPDEGGMSRAI

-252 SRVVDGRNPIVAH
+252 SKVVNGRNPIVAH
-265 EFLGANVEGK
+265 EFLGTDVEGK

-298 ARKAKRV
+298 ERKARRV

-315 SGFNKFDE
+315 SGFNKFDQ
-323 AYANGSLD
+323 AYANGTLN

-342 PELFTKKW
+342 PELLTKPW
-350 YHSVDMSKYIALIID
+350 YISVDMAKYIALIID
-365 SLNHD
+365 NLNHD
-370 ASISPIIDTSYK
+370 MSISSILDSSQK
-382 INDKLKA
+382 INDKIAA
-389 YKEHRSGV
+389 YRTHREEMTQ
-397 NKQMEL
+397 QMEL
-403 NLDK
+403 PL

>member
-1 MADSRTSEFIE
+1 MSDSRTSEFIE
-12 RIPVGPLALMPLES
+12 RIPVGPLALMPLDS
-26 IRPLGEKVNAY
+26 IQPLGQRVDEY
-37 LSQWRSERE
+37 LSTWRTQRE
-46 SEHKKTIAFNG
+46 SDHKETIAFNG

-62 YIVET
+62 YIVQA
-67 KVSRFGTGE
+67 KVSRFGSGE

-96 MNYSMTYS
+96 MNYAQTYS
-104 MFGQI
+104 LFGQV

-162 QELHSMGVTN
+162 QELHAMGVEN

-197 SYQFIKSI
+197 SYQFIKAI
-205 LKNVQDLDIDKEHMM
+205 LAHVEDLDIDKNHMM
-220 IISPDEGGMGRAI
+220 IISPDEGGMSRAI

-252 SRVVDGRNPIVAH
+252 SKVVNGRNPIVAH
-265 EFLGANVEGK
+265 EFLGTDVEGK

-298 ARKAKRV
+298 ERKARRV

-315 SGFNKFDE
+315 SGFNKFDQ
-323 AYANGSLD
+323 AYANGTLN

-342 PELFTKKW
+342 PELLTKPW
-350 YHSVDMSKYIALIID
+350 YISVDMAKYIALIID
-365 SLNHD
+365 NLNHD
-370 ASISPIIDTSYK
+370 MSISSILDSSQK
-382 INDKLKA
+382 INDKVAA
-389 YKEHRSGV
+389 YRTHREEMTQ
-397 NKQMEL
+397 QMEL
-403 NLDK
+403 PL

>member
-1 MADSRTSEFIE
+1 MSDSRTSEFIE
-12 RIPVGPLALMPLES
+12 RIPVGPLALMPLDS
-26 IRPLGEKVNAY
+26 IQPLGQRVDEY
-37 LSQWRSERE
+37 LSTWRTQRE
-46 SEHKKTIAFNG
+46 SDHKETIAFNG

-62 YIVET
+62 YIVQA
-67 KVSRFGTGE
+67 KVSRFGSGE

-96 MNYSMTYS
+96 MNYAQTYS
-104 MFGQI
+104 LFGQV

-162 QELHSMGVTN
+162 QELHAMGVEN

-197 SYQFIKSI
+197 SYQFIKAI
-205 LKNVQDLDIDKEHMM
+205 LAHVEDLDIDKNHMM
-220 IISPDEGGMGRAI
+220 IISPDEGGMSRAI

-252 SRVVDGRNPIVAH
+252 SKVVNGRNPIMAH
-265 EFLGANVEGK
+265 EFLGTDVEGK

-298 ARKAKRV
+298 ERKARRV

-315 SGFNKFDE
+315 SGFNKFDQ
-323 AYANGSLD
+323 AYANGTLN

-342 PELFTKKW
+342 PELLTKPW
-350 YHSVDMSKYIALIID
+350 YVSVDMAKYIALIID
-365 SLNHD
+365 NLNHD
-370 ASISPIIDTSYK
+370 MSISTILDSSQK
-382 INDKLKA
+382 INDKIAA
-389 YKEHRSGV
+389 YRTHREEMTQ
-397 NKQMEL
+397 QMEL
-403 NLDK
+403 PL